1 MNMMSLPRRRI
12 GPLDVSAIG
21 LGCMS
26 LSENYGAPPSPE
38 VAETVLLRAL
48 DLGIDYFDTAALYG
62 FGENETL
69 LGRVLK
75 PHRGRIV
82 LASKCGVTGV
92 DGRRVVDNRPE
103 TLRRTC
109 EESLRRLRTDV
120 IDLYYLHRLDR
131 RVPIEDSIGALADL
145 VRAGKIRCIGLSEM
159 SAAMLRRAH
168 AVHPVA
174 AVQSEYSLWTR
185 EPEIAVF
192 DACRELGAAFV
203 AFSPLARSFLTGA
216 LYDPAAQ
223 FEPGDIRLGMPRFQP
238 ANFRT
243 NLALLEP
250 YRQIAAEAGCSMAQL
265 ALAWVLAKAPFIVP
279 ITGTK
284 NPRHLEESVGAA
296 AVSLTPE
303 IVTRLDRLINQ
314 RTVAGPRYNETTQ
327 KDIDTETFDAVQGT

>member
-1 MNMMSLPRRRI
+1 MMSLPRRRI

-62 FGENETL
+62 FGANETL

-131 RVPIEDSIGALADL
+131 RVPIEDSVGALADL

-159 SAAMLRRAH
+159 SAATLRRAH

-296 AVSLTPE
+296 AVSLAPE

-327 KDIDTETFDAVQGT
+327 KDIDTETFDAAQGT

>member
-1 MNMMSLPRRRI
+1 MNAMSLPHRRI
-12 GPLDVSAIG
+12 GPLDVSAIS

-145 VRAGKIRCIGLSEM
+145 VRAGKIRCIGVSEM
-159 SAAMLRRAH
+159 SAATLRRAH

-192 DACRELGAAFV
+192 DACRELGTAFV

-296 AVSLTPE
+296 AVSLAPE

-327 KDIDTETFDAVQGT
+327 KDIDTETFDAAQGT

>member
-1 MNMMSLPRRRI
+1 MSLPRRRI
-12 GPLDVSAIG
+12 GPFSVSAIG

-26 LSENYGAPPSPE
+26 LSENYGAPPAPE

-48 DLGIDYFDTAALYG
+48 ELGIDYFDTAALYG
-62 FGENETL
+62 FGENEAL

-75 PHRGRIV
+75 PHRTRIV

-109 EESLRRLRTDV
+109 EDSLRRLRTDV
-120 IDLYYLHRLDR
+120 IDLYYLHRLDK

-145 VRAGKIRCIGLSEM
+145 VRAGKIRGIGLSEM
-159 SAAMLRRAH
+159 SAATLRRAH

-174 AVQSEYSLWTR
+174 AMQSEYSLWTR

-192 DACRELGAAFV
+192 DACRELGTAFV

-216 LYDPAAQ
+216 LRDPAAQ

-238 ANFRT
+238 ENFRR

-279 ITGTK
+279 ITGTR

-296 AVSLTPE
+296 AVPLRPE

-327 KDIDTETFDAVQGT
+327 KDIDTETFDAA

>member
-26 LSENYGAPPSPE
+26 LSENYGAPPPPE

-48 DLGIDYFDTAALYG
+48 ELGIDYFDTAALYG

-159 SAAMLRRAH
+159 SAATLRRAH

-216 LYDPAAQ
+216 LHDPAAQ

-296 AVSLTPE
+296 AVSLAPE

-327 KDIDTETFDAVQGT
+327 KDIDTETFDAAQGT